1 MMMRGIVSKVLVN
14 PITAAESYQKRI
26 EELGAD
32 DVMMV
37 HWTNDGVEFDDHH
50 EHPLTLDL
58 IKEALNVLNHIEEI
72 QTEEDS
78 EDWEWI

>member
-1 MMMRGIVSKVLVN
+1 
-14 PITAAESYQKRI
+14 
-26 EELGAD
+26 
-32 DVMMV
+32 
-37 HWTNDGVEFDDHH
+37 VEFDDHH

-58 IKEALNVLNHIEEI
+58 IKEAMNVLNNIEEI